1 MKIALVHESVL
12 PRRGGCET
20 YVASLAHRL
29 TADGHQV
36 HLYAR
41 RWDEPAL
48 PPGIVYHPVEA
59 TSHSPDGLNEM
70 TYNRCVGTRYCS
82 NNCPYKVRRFNFLQ
96 YTDYATASLKLQHNP
111 EVTVRTRGVMEK
123 CTFCVQRI
131 NSARDVAVKEKRTI
145 REGEVV
151 TACQQVCPSNA
162 IVFGNLRGKEEKV
175 TVLRDDP
182 RAYRILEHL
191 YTRPA
196 VSYLKSIR
204 RVEEA

>member
-1 MKIALVHESVL
+1 
-12 PRRGGCET
+12 
-20 YVASLAHRL
+20 
-29 TADGHQV
+29 
-36 HLYAR
+36 
-41 RWDEPAL
+41 
-48 PPGIVYHPVEA
+48 
-59 TSHSPDGLNEM
+59 
-70 TYNRCVGTRYCS
+70 
-82 NNCPYKVRRFNFLQ
+82 
-96 YTDYATASLKLQHNP
+96 
-111 EVTVRTRGVMEK
+111 
-123 CTFCVQRI
+123 VQRI

-145 REGEVV
+145 REGEMV